1 MIELN
6 NRKGLATICLISTSG
21 GEVGALVRGAGIS
34 CIGRFMGRSFK
45 GSPTH
50 SMK

>member
-21 GEVGALVRGAGIS
+21 GEVGALFRGAGIS
-34 CIGRFMGRSFK
+34 CIVRVSNPLYEVTWRI
-45 GSPTH
+45 
-50 SMK
+50 